1 MPAKIKIEMGGQPPR
16 EVEVGPILSI
26 GRSSSSGICVKDTKA
41 SRNHAV
47 VQQHGSGIHYL
58 LDLGSA
64 NGTFVNGRRV
74 TVPVALRNGDI
85 INIGSA
91 AFEYVA
97 DSVAGAVTTSADIQT
112 VVDFQHRKVTVLV
125 ADIRNYSSLS
135 EKLEPKDL
143 SLLIGGWFKE
153 VGTLIDQFGG
163 AIDKFIGDCVMA
175 YWVKTQTGD
184 NQDYVL
190 QPLKAAIG
198 LVELSEIFGDRFKQ
212 QLPSHEFRI
221 GVGIHTGETVMGN
234 VGTAGRP
241 DFTAMGDSVN
251 IAFRLESMTKT
262 EGKTILVGPE
272 VADIGS
278 QDFEFEDL
286 GPMSLKGKDE
296 KIKVFSL
303 VGPKSGG

>member
-1 MPAKIKIEMGGQPPR
+1 MAARIKIETGGQPPQ
-16 EVEVGPILSI
+16 EVEVGAILSI

-47 VQQHGSGIHYL
+47 IQQHGSGIHYL

-74 TVPVALRNGDI
+74 TIPVALKSGDI

-97 DSVAGAVTTSADIQT
+97 DAVAGGATTSADVQT

-125 ADIRNYSSLS
+125 ADIRNYSSIS
-135 EKLEPKDL
+135 EKLAPKDL

-175 YWVKTQTGD
+175 YWIKTQTDD
-184 NQDYVL
+184 NQDYIL
-190 QPLKAAIG
+190 QPLKAALG
-198 LVELSEIFGDRFKQ
+198 LVELAGIFGDRFKQ

-221 GVGIHTGETVMGN
+221 GVGIHAGETVMGN

-241 DFTAMGDSVN
+241 DFTAMGDNVN
-251 IAFRLESMTKT
+251 VAFRLESMTKT
-262 EGKTILVGPE
+262 AGKTILVGPE
-272 VADIGS
+272 VAGIGA
-278 QDFEFEDL
+278 QGFEFEDL
-286 GPMSLKGKDE
+286 GPMSLKGKNE
-296 KIKVFSL
+296 KIQVFSL
-303 VGPKSGG
+303 TGPKPGN